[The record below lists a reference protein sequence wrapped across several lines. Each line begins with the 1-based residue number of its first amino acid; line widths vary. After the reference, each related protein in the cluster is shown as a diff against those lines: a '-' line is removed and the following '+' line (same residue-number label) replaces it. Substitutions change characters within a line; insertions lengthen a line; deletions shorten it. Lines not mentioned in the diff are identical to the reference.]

1 MSQQGTIQM
10 NYKVTL
16 IITSL
21 LAMLFGSFH
30 LADDI
35 VRGFEPGK
43 FSTIGGIL
51 LLVVWLYATLML
63 AERRLGYVIVF
74 LVSLLAS
81 AVPVIHMQGAGLV
94 GGRIA
99 NSSGMFFWVW
109 THLALG
115 ATALVSVI
123 LSARAFWSLQRR
135 PSR

>member
-1 MSQQGTIQM
+1 M
-10 NYKVTL
+10 NHKVTF

-21 LAMLFGSFH
+21 LAMLFASFH

-43 FSTIGGIL
+43 FSTINGIL
-51 LLVVWLYATLML
+51 ILVVWLSATLML
-63 AERRLGYVIVF
+63 AERRVGYVIVF
-74 LVSLLAS
+74 LASLLAS
-81 AVPVIHMQGAGLV
+81 AVPVIHMRGAGLV

-115 ATALVSVI
+115 ATALFSVI
-123 LSARAFWSLQRR
+123 LSARGFWSLQRGR
-135 PSR
+135 FR